1 MLFRSF
7 LQRCG
12 VVGAIGT
19 ISAIGVVASSGG
31 AALAQTG
38 LVYQP
43 GTISSSSE
51 LTDTLSTK
59 DIPTG
64 QGGFARDYKIS
75 LTAGDRVEI
84 RATSDSFDTVLMLI
98 ADDGSSIAENDDGPD
113 GTNSMIFT
121 SIQNTGEYIVRLQ
134 TFGKAVGGPF
144 KLKVTRLQPIQ

>member
-1 MLFRSF
+1 MLFWSF
-7 LQRCG
+7 LQRRG
-12 VVGAIGT
+12 VVGMMGAIALVTAG
-19 ISAIGVVASSGG
+19 SGG
-31 AALAQTG
+31 AIAQASPT
-38 LVYQP
+38 YQP

-51 LTDTLSTK
+51 LNDTLSTK

-84 RATSDSFDTVLMLI
+84 TASSDSFDTVLMLI
-98 ADDGSSIAENDDGPD
+98 ADDGSSVAENDDGPD
-113 GTNSMIFT
+113 GGTNSLIFT
-121 SIQNTGEYIVRLQ
+121 SIQNTGEYVVRVQ